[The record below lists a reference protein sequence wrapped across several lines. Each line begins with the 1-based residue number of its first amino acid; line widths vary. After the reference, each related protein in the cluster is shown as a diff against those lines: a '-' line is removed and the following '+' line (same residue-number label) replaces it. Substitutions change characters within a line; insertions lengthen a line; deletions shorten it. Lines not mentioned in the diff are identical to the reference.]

1 MTAQKFASLLPN
13 NSFKPKLLRY
23 INGVAEK
30 ACHAVDCATQF
41 GLTQALG
48 LFGER
53 SVDDRGKT
61 WQRLPGQLVV
71 IAISALFVGLAV
83 VLALIIALR
92 LGSLWAIL
100 LLPLAIPAAFVVSAI
115 IVRHFASKSVTN
127 ATISA
132 KQA

>member
-1 MTAQKFASLLPN
+1 M
-13 NSFKPKLLRY
+13 
-23 INGVAEK
+23 
-30 ACHAVDCATQF
+30 
-41 GLTQALG
+41 
-48 LFGER
+48 
-53 SVDDRGKT
+53 DDRGKT